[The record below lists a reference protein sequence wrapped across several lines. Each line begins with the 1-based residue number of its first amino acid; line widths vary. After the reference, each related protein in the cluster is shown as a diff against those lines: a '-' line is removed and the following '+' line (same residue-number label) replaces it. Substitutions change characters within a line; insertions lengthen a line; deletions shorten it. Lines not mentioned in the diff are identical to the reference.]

1 MDIINGLD
9 SEGYFEE
16 NIEERARI
24 LGVESEVY
32 EKVHQRFSYLNPAG
46 IGARDVKESFLFQL
60 EVGN

>member
-16 NIEERARI
+16 NIEERVRI

-32 EKVHQRFSYLNPAG
+32 EKVYKCFSYFNFVG
-46 IGARDVKESFLFQL
+46 IGVRDVKESFLF
-60 EVGN
+60 